1 MGPVGGPD
9 PSILAP
15 RTTAA
20 MAPGLIL
27 ALAAV
32 VLATSFLSGVFGMA
46 GGMILMGVLLSFL
59 SVPSAMVLHGTTQAA
74 SNGWRAFLWRA
85 YVDWRILARYVVGSL
100 VAFASF
106 VAVRFVP
113 DRALVLIALGLMP
126 FAVMAVPARMA
137 PRVDRR
143 LGAESAGFISTALQ
157 LISGVSGP
165 ALDLVFV
172 RTELDRRHVVATKAV
187 CQVSSHLM
195 KLLYF
200 GAVAGSD
207 TGGLGW
213 PVLAM
218 SIVLALTGTTLSR
231 SLLER
236 LTDAQF
242 RLWTQRIVM
251 GIGLVY
257 LAQGLWALTQR

>member
-1 MGPVGGPD
+1 
-9 PSILAP
+9 
-15 RTTAA
+15 

-46 GGMILMGVLLSFL
+46 GGMVLMGVLLTFL
-59 SVPSAMVLHGTTQAA
+59 SVPTAMILHGVTQGA

-85 YVDWRILARYVVGSL
+85 YIDWTILARYVAGSL
-100 VAFASF
+100 VAFALF
-106 VAVRFVP
+106 AAVRFVP
-113 DRALVLIALGLMP
+113 DRALVLIALGLLP
-126 FAVMAVPARMA
+126 FAVMAVPAWMA

-143 LGAESAGFISTALQ
+143 LGAESSGFVSTALQ
-157 LISGVSGP
+157 LVSGVSGS

-200 GAVAGSD
+200 GTVAGGE
-207 TGGLGW
+207 TGELGW

-218 SIVLALTGTTLSR
+218 SVALALTGTTLSR
-231 SLLER
+231 GLLER
-236 LTDAQF
+236 LTNAQF

-251 GIGLVY
+251 GAGLVY
-257 LAQGLWALTQR
+257 LVQGLWIFAHR